1 VALARS
7 RIGGTVSRLRIDE
20 GSQVEKGQEI
30 ALVSDPKIGLGLAAM
45 DARIESLEARL
56 KLARSELSRT
66 RKLRKS
72 GTMSQSRLDQAEANH
87 QVVVAEIAAV
97 KAERAVLAQSRTE
110 GKVLA
115 PKAGRVLSVNVTA
128 GTVVMPGEAIAEIA
142 AERFILRVRL
152 PERHA
157 RFLKRGDVALV
168 GGRGLAVHDP
178 RIRQGAVR
186 QVYPKLQ
193 QGQIVA
199 DVAVEGLGDFFVG
212 ERVRVWV
219 PAGKRRAIVIP
230 DTFVYKRFGV
240 SFVRLSDGVEVAV
253 QVGAQHKDGVEIL
266 AGLKPGDRMQLP

>member
-1 VALARS
+1 
-7 RIGGTVSRLRIDE
+7 
-20 GSQVEKGQEI
+20 
-30 ALVSDPKIGLGLAAM
+30 
-45 DARIESLEARL
+45 
-56 KLARSELSRT
+56 
-66 RKLRKS
+66 
-72 GTMSQSRLDQAEANH
+72 MSQSRLDQAEANH